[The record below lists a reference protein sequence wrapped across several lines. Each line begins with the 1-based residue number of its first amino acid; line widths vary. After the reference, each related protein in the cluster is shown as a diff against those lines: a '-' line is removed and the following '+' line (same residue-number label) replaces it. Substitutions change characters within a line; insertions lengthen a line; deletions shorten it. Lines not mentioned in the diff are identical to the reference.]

1 MGCLFSLLPGIH
13 SLCQLYCRAER
24 STKKCLRLIIDW
36 EICTRHKK
44 LLASHFDKQCCFVRY
59 SIALNWTRWITA
71 QAHTVLQA
79 FWGVFDE
86 CAQKTTSRKKVVAVL
101 SLNNEEER
109 KVNEL
114 LSPHI
119 FLKIRGC
126 VSHLC
131 WGEGWYSLSSA
142 SLATQLHSL
151 HNSMFALTLWHTLKH
166 TFAGRLA
173 ETGVW
178 ELLLFTV

>member
-13 SLCQLYCRAER
+13 SVCQLYCRAER

-109 KVNEL
+109 KWVAFPSHFPKNKGVCISFVL
-114 LSPHI
+114 R
-119 FLKIRGC
+119 RGLVFSFIC
-126 VSHLC
+126 LIGNTAPLPS
-131 WGEGWYSLSSA
+131 
-142 SLATQLHSL
+142 
-151 HNSMFALTLWHTLKH
+151 
-166 TFAGRLA
+166 
-173 ETGVW
+173 
-178 ELLLFTV
+178 

>member
-13 SLCQLYCRAER
+13 SVCQLYCRAER

-44 LLASHFDKQCCFVRY
+44 LLASHFDKQGCFVRY

-114 LSPHI
+114 LSPQI

-151 HNSMFALTLWHTLKH
+151 RNSMFALTLWHTLKH